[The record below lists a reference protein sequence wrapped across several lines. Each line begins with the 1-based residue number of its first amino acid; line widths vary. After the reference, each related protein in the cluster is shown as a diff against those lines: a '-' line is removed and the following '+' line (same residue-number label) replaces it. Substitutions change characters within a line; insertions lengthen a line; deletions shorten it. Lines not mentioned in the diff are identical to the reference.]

1 VLTSESAIG
10 AYSSYDA
17 STVFFA
23 VDTGLVK
30 KLSTDK
36 LSLSQVS
43 DFRAFIGRAG
53 LKFRYV
59 HAADN
64 NKRIDP
70 SSTNLIDTFLL
81 TRLYDTTYRQ
91 WLNGDVIAQPLPPSS
106 DQLYRSYGAELDK
119 IKSISDEVIYHPVKY
134 KILFGSSA
142 ETGLQATFKI
152 VKNIETV
159 TNDNEIKSNVVSAI
173 NEYFSLDNW
182 EFGES
187 FYFSELSTYIM
198 NQLAPTISSIVIV
211 PDEDSQAFGSLF
223 EIKSESDEI
232 FISGATVANIEII
245 DSITATRLKASG
257 TVITASVEV
266 ANTGIQSSSTAYTS
280 TINTGGSSY

>member
-1 VLTSESAIG
+1 M
-10 AYSSYDA
+10 
-17 STVFFA
+17 
-23 VDTGLVK
+23 
-30 KLSTDK
+30 
-36 LSLSQVS
+36 
-43 DFRAFIGRAG
+43 
-53 LKFRYV
+53 
-59 HAADN
+59 
-64 NKRIDP
+64 
-70 SSTNLIDTFLL
+70 LL
-81 TRLYDTTYRQ
+81 
-91 WLNGDVIAQPLPPSS
+91 
-106 DQLYRSYGAELDK
+106 
-119 IKSISDEVIYHPVKY
+119 
-134 KILFGSSA
+134 
-142 ETGLQATFKI
+142 ATFKI